1 MNWMMT
7 ESDKKLLAFLAA
19 FLIAAGFF
27 FFVFKPLADKNH
39 QLQTEIDLARDQLY
53 EMDKKAVLAQDMAE
67 AEQTAREKADQV
79 LKRFY
84 PLLESQNAESMITT
98 LLLNHSL
105 RIQNL
110 TITMPETPVH
120 LKWYQYSGQAVS
132 RTEENTL
139 MEEPEE
145 AFAVYA
151 AKITVA
157 AKGSK
162 RNLEALMDDL
172 SFQYPAISITGAE
185 WSVTDE
191 THQLTLNV
199 EIYMCEQ

>member
-1 MNWMMT
+1 MNRMMT

-27 FFVFKPLADKNH
+27 FFAFKPLTDKNR
-39 QLQTEIDLARDQLY
+39 QLQKEINSAREQLH

-67 AEQTAREKADQV
+67 AEQAAREKTDQV

-105 RIQNL
+105 QIQSL

-120 LKWYQYSGQAVS
+120 LKWYQYSDQATS
-132 RTEENTL
+132 QSEETLQQDTEQ
-139 MEEPEE
+139 
-145 AFAVYA
+145 AFAVYS

-157 AKGSK
+157 AEGSK
-162 RNLEALMDDL
+162 RNLESLIDDL
-172 SFQYPAISITGAE
+172 SFHYPAISITGAE
-185 WSVTDE
+185 WSVKDE
-191 THQLTLNV
+191 AHQLTMNV